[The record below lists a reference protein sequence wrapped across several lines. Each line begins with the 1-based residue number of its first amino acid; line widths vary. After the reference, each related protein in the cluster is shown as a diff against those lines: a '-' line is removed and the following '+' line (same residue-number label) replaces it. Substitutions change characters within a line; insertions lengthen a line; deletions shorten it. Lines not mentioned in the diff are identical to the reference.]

1 MKSITMMVMT
11 ICRVAGCV
19 NRQSQRQM
27 PQSPCTLYSR
37 TLCDDDGRDIEDIDD
52 EEGEEGGRNEVCK
65 HAGEPSR
72 N

>member
-1 MKSITMMVMT
+1 MCQPSKPKADATKPM
-11 ICRVAGCV
+11 
-19 NRQSQRQM
+19 
-27 PQSPCTLYSR
+27 YSR